1 MTFYFNNVSF
11 SLTLRGNAKKEKC
24 NTCITGVTYVHLM
37 ELTQGMR
44 Q

>member
-1 MTFYFNNVSF
+1 MTFYFNNFSF
-11 SLTLRGNAKKEKC
+11 SLTLRGNAKKEIY
-24 NTCITGVTYVHLM
+24 NICITSVTYVHLM